1 MIFLDVTDESA
12 EIEAT
17 NERMVEAIV
26 KRNEIRSSNGSSI
39 ELFTILSL
47 KIGQG

>member
-26 KRNEIRSSNGSSI
+26 KTKYAAVMDLID
-39 ELFTILSL
+39 LFTILSL